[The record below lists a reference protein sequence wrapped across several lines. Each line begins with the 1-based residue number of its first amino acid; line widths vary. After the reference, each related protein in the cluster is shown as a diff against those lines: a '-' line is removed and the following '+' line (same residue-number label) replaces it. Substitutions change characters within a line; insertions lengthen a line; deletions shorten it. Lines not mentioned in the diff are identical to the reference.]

1 LIGVMLAASLVIA
14 GCAAPVPEGT
24 VVADQEAFSE
34 VTVGNVTVNYTAF
47 HSPANDTAGG
57 VPGTVGGATGQD
69 VECAGDD
76 APAGDEYKCTH
87 PSTAVMVGFPGLPEP
102 GTSTYS
108 AWFVGPEGELEIG
121 PLVFNEHGMH
131 ESPPQPTWGVN
142 VTFQGENLDGM
153 YESIEVRL
161 GSQPVVRA
169 PASAGTNAFAIVPEL
184 ASVTATLS
192 WVGMELTASVD
203 GLPEGAEATAW
214 LVVMDPIQ
222 GELVHETEFPVG
234 NGTATAT
241 APRPIAEYAEFHV
254 HLGDSKINLATT
266 ALGG

>member
-1 LIGVMLAASLVIA
+1 
-14 GCAAPVPEGT
+14 
-24 VVADQEAFSE
+24 
-34 VTVGNVTVNYTAF
+34 
-47 HSPANDTAGG
+47 
-57 VPGTVGGATGQD
+57 
-69 VECAGDD
+69 
-76 APAGDEYKCTH
+76 
-87 PSTAVMVGFPGLPEP
+87 
-102 GTSTYS
+102 
-108 AWFVGPEGELEIG
+108 
-121 PLVFNEHGMH
+121 MH